1 MRFTKM
7 NGAGNDFIIVENLR
21 GELDEQKLSKLAR
34 TLCDRR
40 MSIGADGLMAVVPA
54 KGTADYGMLFF
65 NCDGTL
71 GEMCGNGARCFALF
85 AEHRGIA
92 ERMYKAYPEVFST
105 ADGRECRIESRS
117 TLVPR
122 CILSM
127 AAFNERLKELNP
139 AIRTTRESSARY
151 MPYMGNNKGLD
162 AQRDRTLKTA
172 DSVRAARLIPDRLM
186 KSLFSDPEFV
196 KREVK
201 KPRKLMEQLL
211 LQAAIMQDVDY
222 LGISLYDLF
231 TGEEIYAA
239 WEDENFR
246 RYVMFGPSKRFGDPI
261 IADAKPLLRNIVETA
276 EEVIGGGKELAASL
290 RFGHDVNVIPLL
302 ALLGVEG
309 ASARVSTPE
318 EAAEVWQVHRV
329 SPMAANV
336 QFIFFRNPAGDVLVR
351 ILHNERDAGLPL
363 GGGPYYRWETF
374 RDYCKSLYE

>member
-1 MRFTKM
+1 VQTAFAKYE
-7 NGAGNDFIIVENLR
+7 GAGNDFILIDNREGGFTPR
-21 GELDEQKLSKLAR
+21 AELIAA
-34 TLCDRR
+34 LCDRHFG
-40 MSIGADGLMAVVPA
+40 IGADGLMTLARNA
-54 KGTADYGMLFF
+54 EIDCSMRYYNADGSE
-65 NCDGTL
+65 

-351 ILHNERDAGLPL
+351 ILHNECDAGLPL

>member
-1 MRFTKM
+1 
-7 NGAGNDFIIVENLR
+7 
-21 GELDEQKLSKLAR
+21 
-34 TLCDRR
+34 
-40 MSIGADGLMAVVPA
+40 
-54 KGTADYGMLFF
+54 
-65 NCDGTL
+65 
-71 GEMCGNGARCFALF
+71 
-85 AEHRGIA
+85 
-92 ERMYKAYPEVFST
+92 
-105 ADGRECRIESRS
+105 
-117 TLVPR
+117 
-122 CILSM
+122 
-127 AAFNERLKELNP
+127 
-139 AIRTTRESSARY
+139 
-151 MPYMGNNKGLD
+151 
-162 AQRDRTLKTA
+162 
-172 DSVRAARLIPDRLM
+172 M

-336 QFIFFRNPAGDVLVR
+336 QFVFFRNPAGDVLVR

>member
-1 MRFTKM
+1 
-7 NGAGNDFIIVENLR
+7 
-21 GELDEQKLSKLAR
+21 
-34 TLCDRR
+34 
-40 MSIGADGLMAVVPA
+40 
-54 KGTADYGMLFF
+54 
-65 NCDGTL
+65 
-71 GEMCGNGARCFALF
+71 
-85 AEHRGIA
+85 
-92 ERMYKAYPEVFST
+92 
-105 ADGRECRIESRS
+105 
-117 TLVPR
+117 
-122 CILSM
+122 M

-261 IADAKPLLRNIVETA
+261 IADAKPRS
-276 EEVIGGGKELAASL
+276 EERRVGKECRS
-290 RFGHDVNVIPLL
+290 R
-302 ALLGVEG
+302 
-309 ASARVSTPE
+309 
-318 EAAEVWQVHRV
+318 W
-329 SPMAANV
+329 SPY
-336 QFIFFRNPAGDVLVR
+336 
-351 ILHNERDAGLPL
+351 H
-363 GGGPYYRWETF
+363 
-374 RDYCKSLYE
+374 

>member
-1 MRFTKM
+1 MQTAFAKYE
-7 NGAGNDFIIVENLR
+7 GAGNDFILIDNREGGFTPR
-21 GELDEQKLSKLAR
+21 AELIAA
-34 TLCDRR
+34 LCDRHFG
-40 MSIGADGLMAVVPA
+40 IGADGLMTLARNA
-54 KGTADYGMLFF
+54 EIDCSMRYYNADGSE
-65 NCDGTL
+65 
-71 GEMCGNGARCFALF
+71 GEMCGNGARCFTLF

-336 QFIFFRNPAGDVLVR
+336 QFVFFRNPAGDVLVR
-351 ILHNERDAGLPL
+351 ILHNERDAELPV
-363 GGGPYYRWETF
+363 GGGPYYPWETL